1 MENLPFYISVV
12 FILTTVLT
20 VLFFYKASNNARL
33 VITLLVIWLVIQSLI
48 ALKIFYVITNTIP
61 PRFSLLIMPPLILIV
76 VLFFSAKGKHYMDN
90 FDIKTLTLLHIIRLP
105 VELVLFWLFLHK
117 EVPKIMT
124 FEGRNFDFLSG
135 LTAPFIYYLGFIK
148 KQLNKKLLLG
158 WNIACLLLLINV
170 IVIAVFSAPFP
181 FQKFGFEQP
190 DIAILYFPFV
200 WLPCCVVPIVLLSHL
215 ISIRQLLYKR

>member
-12 FILTTVLT
+12 FILTAVLA

-33 VITLLVIWLVIQSLI
+33 VITVLVIWLLVQSLI
-48 ALKIFYVITNTIP
+48 ALKNFYVITNTIP
-61 PRFSLLIMPPLILIV
+61 PRFSLLTMPPLLLIV
-76 VLFFSAKGKHYMDN
+76 VLFFTARGKYYIDN
-90 FDIKTLTLLHIIRLP
+90 FDLKTLTLLHIIRIP

-117 EVPKIMT
+117 AVPQIMT
-124 FEGRNFDFLSG
+124 FDGRNFDLLSG
-135 LTAPFIYYLGFIK
+135 LTAPFIYYFGFIK
-148 KQLNKKLLLG
+148 KQLNRKLLIG
-158 WNIACLLLLINV
+158 WNIVCLLLLINV
-170 IVIAVFSAPFP
+170 IVIAVLSAPFP

-190 DIAILYFPFV
+190 DIAILHFPFV